1 MLMTNPTGLW
11 LAALVRARQAAMA
24 NDAAAAAHRDFP
36 LYQAVPLAEIV
47 AVFAIA
53 YRVLA
58 ESLEIGD
65 LLPLHSYIRE
75 VGAARLRGGATP
87 ADMVALGELM
97 LAEVQTVIEQA
108 RAGDRAH
115 AEAALR
121 LWEPIARGIRRVLA
135 DLPQEPRP
143 PA

>member
-11 LAALVRARQAAMA
+11 LAALVRARLAAMA
-24 NDAAAAAHRDFP
+24 NAAAAAAHRDFP
-36 LYQAVPLAEIV
+36 LYQVVPPAEIA

-65 LLPLHSYIRE
+65 LLPLHSYIRQ

-87 ADMVALGELM
+87 ADLVALGEIM
-97 LAEVQTVIEQA
+97 LAEVQTVIEQTRIGDPA
-108 RAGDRAH
+108 R

-121 LWEPIARGIRRVLA
+121 LWEPIARGIRRILT
-135 DLPQEPRP
+135 DLPQEPL
-143 PA
+143 PAA

>member
-11 LAALVRARQAAMA
+11 LAALVRARQAEMA
-24 NDAAAAAHRDFP
+24 NAAAVTAHRDFP
-36 LYQAVPLAEIV
+36 LYRAVPLPEIA

-65 LLPLHSYIRE
+65 LLPVHSYIRQ
-75 VGAARLRGGATP
+75 VAVARLRGGATP
-87 ADMVALGELM
+87 ADIVALGEVL
-97 LAEVQTVIEQA
+97 LAQVRAVIEAA
-108 RAGDRAH
+108 RPADPVH
-115 AEAALR
+115 ADGALR
-121 LWEPIARGIRRVLA
+121 LWEPIERSIRRILT
-135 DLPQEPRP
+135 DLPPEQPP

>member
-11 LAALVRARQAAMA
+11 LAALIRARLADMA
-24 NDAAAAAHRDFP
+24 NDGAGAAHRDFP
-36 LYQAVPLAEIV
+36 LYQPVPLADI
-47 AVFAIA
+47 ARVFAIA
-53 YRVLA
+53 YEVLA

-65 LLPLHSYIRE
+65 LLPLHSYVRE

-87 ADMVALGELM
+87 ADLVALGEIL

-108 RAGDRAH
+108 RPGDPVH
-115 AEAALR
+115 ADAALR
-121 LWEPIARGIRRVLA
+121 LWEPIAGGIRRILV
-135 DLPQEPRP
+135 DLPRNPLP

>member
-1 MLMTNPTGLW
+1 MLLTNPTGLW

-24 NDAAAAAHRDFP
+24 NDAATAAHRDFP
-36 LYQAVPLAEIV
+36 LYQAVPLPEI
-47 AVFAIA
+47 ATVFALA

-58 ESLEIGD
+58 ESLEVGD

-87 ADMVALGELM
+87 ADVVALGEIM

-108 RAGDRAH
+108 RAGDPAH

-121 LWEPIARGIRRVLA
+121 LWDPIARGIRHILA
-135 DLPQEPRP
+135 GPPHEAPP